1 MGIERNQLM
10 SFAAGLRSSAAIMVI
25 TVAAVAVM
33 LSACGRQAEETFP
46 SNPITLVVNWP
57 AGGGMDRIGRVIAEY
72 ARRRLDVPIAVINV
86 SGAGG
91 ASGVR
96 HVADSDPDGYTV
108 GILGAS
114 LVASQYINPNANA
127 IDDIDLIALVGPDPA
142 ALEVRSDSGISSL
155 AEYVQ
160 RAQSTPRSIKN
171 GNDAPGGVS
180 HIAATLLERSANI
193 ELTLVPYRGY
203 APTVAAI
210 LSGEIQSATLPVHQ
224 LIEQHEAG
232 EVKILGVMSEERH
245 FMAPDVP
252 TFKEQGV
259 DLVAGDWRALFLP
272 NGVPDDRRAFLETLF
287 LETLSD
293 PDFQAAAERLSF
305 FITPMTSIDTKIF
318 VEAFDQELYPI
329 LLEADLVRARHK

>member
-1 MGIERNQLM
+1 MTFVTGFSRPVL
-10 SFAAGLRSSAAIMVI
+10 AATLA
-25 TVAAVAVM
+25 TVTLAV
-33 LSACGRQAEETFP
+33 LLGACGRQVDEPFP
-46 SNPITLVVNWP
+46 SDPITLVVNWP
-57 AGGGMDRIGRVIAEY
+57 AGGGMDRAGRLVAEH
-72 ARRRLDVPIAVINV
+72 ARRRLEVPIAVINV

-96 HVADSDPDGYTV
+96 HVAESDPDGYTV

-127 IDDIDLIALVGPDPA
+127 LDDIDLIAFVGPDPA
-142 ALEVRSDSGISSL
+142 ALQVRSDSGIDSL

-160 RAQSTPRSIKN
+160 RAKSNPRSIKN

-180 HIAATLLERSANI
+180 HVAATLLERSADI

-210 LSGEIQSATLPVHQ
+210 VSGEIQSATLPVHQ
-224 LIEQHEAG
+224 LIDQHEAG
-232 EVKILGVMSEERH
+232 SVKILGVMAEERH

-252 TFKEQGV
+252 TFKEQGI
-259 DLVAGDWRALFLP
+259 DLVAGDWRAIFLP
-272 NGVPDDRRAFLETLF
+272 NDVPDDRRAFLEDLF
-287 LETLSD
+287 FQTISD

-305 FITPMTSIDTKIF
+305 FVAPMAAADTKKF
-318 VEAFDQELYPI
+318 VAEFDQALYPI
-329 LLEADLVRARHK
+329 LLEADLVKARQK